1 MAFHGS
7 ARALVYDR
15 RAGDPQKKLTRDGRT
30 GMRSRPSG
38 QFVNLQKFCAVC
50 MRSPGVFEL
59 KEKGSE
65 QQKTTQQRAAEAV
78 RRF

>member
-1 MAFHGS
+1 
-7 ARALVYDR
+7 
-15 RAGDPQKKLTRDGRT
+15 
-30 GMRSRPSG
+30 
-38 QFVNLQKFCAVC
+38 